1 MLIEPGRD
9 QKLSGFVR
17 EITNQCFS
25 SRQSRL
31 NRNTFFQN
39 FFESGSDDPSNPAMF
54 NKIYAGIDDLES
66 LLYSPLSLR
75 FTMSDPDVPNLLNK
89 LKYRVASNHI
99 RTACRRSDID
109 TMISAAVSKAIVKGK
124 SFIKVLQKGERLEPT
139 LISPEDMGVLRE
151 NYTVLDR
158 NMEAFSHRMMVTI
171 WEVERLIKSLEWGS
185 KEEGIAIK
193 ALRNYQK
200 ISTGEDDKKPSMQV
214 TIGGIYPF
222 QPQSSGPSP
231 ARGIA
236 DWLAS
241 PKPSLSPEVEQILLP
256 LDETWIW
263 DDEAD
268 NGNGDWST
276 FQMVGD
282 ILLMGRFQKINA
294 LAYDAKTK
302 QSSPFLKGEHP
313 FREFCVNPIDDYFW
327 GASELRHLVGL
338 QEAITARIK
347 GINRMLRKE
356 EDPNWKFT
364 GVTGVNQNV
373 MSKLNRPNGY
383 FSDSNPNAKAEPE
396 KNQVS
401 PDVWHAVEI
410 YERMF
415 NDEMGLPPTAQGK
428 GDAGVRSHRHA
439 EALVRQASPRFKDRA
454 LLVERSVEALGGLVL
469 DLKKAHD
476 DKVMLAWVP
485 EAEAGLEGVKPDELT
500 PPPAKGLVAV
510 PFRFLDIPEDVHLL
524 VDSHSSSPAFAEE
537 AKMLNFDLV
546 KIGAEGKDDLVE
558 HVDAPDPEDLQA
570 GIMRRDI
577 AAAEAAQKKEQVELI
592 TKSKKH

>member
-1 MLIEPGRD
+1 MLIETG
-9 QKLSGFVR
+9 KGESLSGFVR

-25 SRQSRL
+25 SRQGRI

-39 FFESGSDDPSNPAMF
+39 FYESGSDDPSDPAMF
-54 NKIYAGIDDLES
+54 NKIFAGIDDLES
-66 LLYSPLSLR
+66 LLYSPLALR
-75 FTMSDPDVPNLLNK
+75 FTMSDPDIPNLLNK
-89 LKYRVASNHI
+89 LKHRVASNHI
-99 RTACRRSDID
+99 RTACRRAEID
-109 TMISAAVSKAIVKGK
+109 TMISAAVQKAIIKGK
-124 SFIKVLQKGERLEPT
+124 SFIKVLQKGKKLEAT
-139 LISPEDMGVLRE
+139 LINPEDMGVLRE
-151 NYTVLDR
+151 NYTTLDQ
-158 NMEAFSHRMMVTI
+158 NMEAFSHRTMTTI
-171 WEVERLIKSLEWGS
+171 WEAERNIKNPALGWSD
-185 KEEGIAIK
+185 KEQKKAIDE
-193 ALRNYQK
+193 LRNYQK
-200 ISTGEDDKKPSMQV
+200 VSTGEDQSKKPGMQITV
-214 TIGGIYPF
+214 GGIYPF

-236 DWLAS
+236 DWLSA
-241 PKPSLSPEVEQILLP
+241 PKPNLSPEVEQILLP

-263 DDEAD
+263 DDKRD
-268 NGNGDWST
+268 DWAT

-282 ILLMGRFQKINA
+282 ILLMGRFQMINA
-294 LAYDAKTK
+294 IAYDANAK
-302 QSSPFLKGEHP
+302 QSSPFLEGEHP

-327 GASELRHLVGL
+327 GASELRHLIPL
-338 QEAITARIK
+338 QECITLRMK

-373 MSKLNRPNGY
+373 MSKLNKPNGY
-383 FSDSNPNAKAEPE
+383 FSDANPNAKAEPE

-454 LLVERSVEALGGLVL
+454 LLVERSVEALGGLIL

-476 DKVMLAWVP
+476 DKAMLAWVP

-524 VDSHSSSPAFAEE
+524 VDSHSSSPAFSEE

-558 HVDAPDPEDLQA
+558 HVDAPDPEDLQM

-577 AAAEAAQKKEQVELI
+577 AAAEAAQKKEQIDLL
-592 TKSKKH
+592 TKGKKH